1 VIVAI
6 DGPAGSGKT
15 TVGRLVAQRLGFA
28 LVDTGLFYRAVTVE
42 ARRRAVP
49 VSDVGALTELA
60 RGVAIEL
67 NTSPSPAPGAA
78 LVWVDGTDV
87 TRQALDPTIATELSL
102 VASVGPVREAL
113 CAAQRRYSS
122 HDSVVLGR
130 DIGTVIF
137 PGAEIKF
144 FFTASA
150 SERLRRRRLALE
162 ESTGRPASEA
172 VLEAEIDARDRADSE
187 REVAPLRRAADAIIV
202 ATEGKSV
209 HQVFQEVMGRLP
221 ER

>member
-1 VIVAI
+1 VIIAI

-42 ARRRAVP
+42 ARRRGVP
-49 VSDVGALTELA
+49 VSDMAALTGLA
-60 RGVAIEL
+60 KAVTIEL
-67 NTSPSPAPGAA
+67 NTSPAPAAGEA
-78 LVWVDGTDV
+78 LVWVDGRDV
-87 TRQALDPTIATELSL
+87 TREALDPMIATELSQ
-102 VASVGPVREAL
+102 VASVAPVRDAL
-113 CAAQRRYSS
+113 REAQRRYRSG
-122 HDSVVLGR
+122 DSVVLGR

-137 PGAEIKF
+137 PDAEVKF

-150 SERLRRRRLALE
+150 TERLRRRRLALE

-209 HQVFQEVMGRLP
+209 HQVFREVMDRLP